1 MMTLFDE
8 ERIMRTYVASER
20 RDAVR
25 DAVEKMLKA
34 GKMSAEE
41 IAEYFSELSV
51 DDIRKIEKEL
61 LQTI

>member
-41 IAEYFSELSV
+41 IAR
-51 DDIRKIEKEL
+51 I
-61 LQTI
+61 